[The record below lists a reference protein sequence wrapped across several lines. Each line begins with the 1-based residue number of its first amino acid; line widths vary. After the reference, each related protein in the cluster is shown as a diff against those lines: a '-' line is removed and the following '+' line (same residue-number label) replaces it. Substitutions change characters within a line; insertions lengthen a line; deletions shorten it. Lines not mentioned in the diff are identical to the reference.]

1 MFYGSNGWTGDE
13 QVRLMPQALGVASLC
28 LAAAVQAFEATETEV
43 AAFLLAD
50 VNKDLVLDRKEF
62 KTFVLEMAKTGHD
75 TSKTVR
81 AFGAYGYAF
90 RITDQNKDGVVT
102 PQELRTADED
112 FQASK

>member
-1 MFYGSNGWTGDE
+1 M
-13 QVRLMPQALGVASLC
+13 RLGLRTFWLVGLC
-28 LAAAVQAFEATETEV
+28 LGASANAFEATETEV

-62 KTFVLEMAKTGHD
+62 KTFVLEMAKSGHD
-75 TSKTVR
+75 SSRTVR
-81 AFGAYGYAF
+81 TFGAYGYAF
-90 RITDQNKDGVVT
+90 KITDQNKDGVVT